1 MIDANSTLI
10 DIAFAVCTAFAQNGR
25 TLVLTGGSAATVY
38 APLHYQSLDLD
49 FVMQFASAG
58 EASLAA
64 LSELGFAASSG
75 SMYRHAQSPITIDF
89 ISGDLMIGNRFISEW
104 ATLKRGCEVLYI
116 LKRAD
121 CVCDRLASYIYWND
135 VSALKAAA
143 AVYASSKPDVE
154 SIRQWLASEK
164 ADVEQT
170 INRLL
175 AMAKQTPQNPRP

>member
-1 MIDANSTLI
+1 MIDAKSTLI
-10 DIAFAVCTAFAQNGR
+10 DIAFAVCTAFAQNGK
-25 TLVLTGGSAATVY
+25 TLVLTGGNAATVY

-58 EASLAA
+58 NASLNA
-64 LSELGFAASSG
+64 LSELGFVASSG

-89 ISGDLMIGNRFISEW
+89 ISGDLMIGNQYISEW
-104 ATLKRGCEVLYI
+104 ATLKRESEVLYI

-143 AVYASSKPDVE
+143 AVYASSKPDIE
-154 SIRQWLASEK
+154 SIRQWLANEN

-175 AMAKQTPQNPRP
+175 AMAMQTSPPVQP